1 MKTPW
6 QLLNHIPTSY
16 HIYLY
21 TAAFEDARIN
31 SQSKWLY
38 GPCDRLIFSVAQV
51 GLTVKNE
58 KKKYISPINHL
69 NNNGLSSQ

>member
-6 QLLNHIPTSY
+6 QLLNHIPTSLSY
-16 HIYLY
+16 HNIYLY
-21 TAAFEDARIN
+21 TAAFEDTHIN

-38 GPCDRLIFSVAQV
+38 GPCDRLIFSVTQV

-58 KKKYISPINHL
+58 KKSIFLPLII
-69 NNNGLSSQ
+69 